1 MASKAGANSSVRSVS
16 WFSASSSAVSGF
28 SEAMASLA
36 ESARKSICIARTMAR
51 GFAAPFSAC
60 SKRRASSSW
69 RRFTCSGPRPN
80 DNKSL
85 SSSSSSGVSFVSSAL
100 ASAATVFSINPG
112 AATSRAAFACSERRS
127 SLKARARRRRQASS
141 LAFRSSGVSCV
152 GCTALVAS
160 GAGAGWLAS
169 ASCGCVAACGV
180 SVFGAC
186 ASLSGGIGSS
196 PSLAPYSLI
205 SDSAPAVTAAAANGT
220 LAAASGAEADGS
232 AAPATATL
240 DAAGKEALE
249 PDLGACMSAIMVFT
263 SLIMATAIR
272 SVSTFSTFATSSRKP
287 RAWCNV
293 RVLKS

>member
-1 MASKAGANSSVRSVS
+1 MIPCDLKVGGCWRRIPLSTFHAK
-16 WFSASSSAVSGF
+16 
-28 SEAMASLA
+28 
-36 ESARKSICIARTMAR
+36 
-51 GFAAPFSAC
+51 AAP
-60 SKRRASSSW
+60 R
-69 RRFTCSGPRPN
+69 
-80 DNKSL
+80 
-85 SSSSSSGVSFVSSAL
+85 
-100 ASAATVFSINPG
+100 
-112 AATSRAAFACSERRS
+112 
-127 SLKARARRRRQASS
+127 

-196 PSLAPYSLI
+196 PSLAPFSLI

-249 PDLGACMSAIMVFT
+249 PDLGAWQMPRAE
-263 SLIMATAIR
+263 TAMHPFQGTWGEQ
-272 SVSTFSTFATSSRKP
+272 SDHSKTFSCRATCKALEGTCLHVRDHGLHLSKSTRLSASAPGKP
-287 RAWCNV
+287 ST
-293 RVLKS
+293 KG